1 MTTYYHIMADFEICG
16 KIHNCLVYGWMTS
29 EEKAKEVLNRILNNP
44 TELDLMNIHGATNL
58 HIETDTETPWWWE
71 GTN

>member
-16 KIHNCLVYGWMTS
+16 KIRNCLIYGWMTG
-29 EEKAKEVLNRILNNP
+29 EEKAKEVLDRILNNP
-44 TELDLMNIHGATNL
+44 TEQDLMNTRGATNL

>member
-1 MTTYYHIMADFEICG
+1 MTAYYHIMADFEICG

-29 EEKAKEVLNRILNNP
+29 EEKAKEVLDRILNNP
-44 TELDLMNIHGATNL
+44 TELDLMNTRGATNL